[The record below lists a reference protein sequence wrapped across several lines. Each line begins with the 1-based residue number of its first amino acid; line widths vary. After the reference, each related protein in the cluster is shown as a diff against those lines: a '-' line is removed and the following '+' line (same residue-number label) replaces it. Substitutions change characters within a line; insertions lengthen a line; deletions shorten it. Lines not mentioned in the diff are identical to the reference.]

1 MPAASVVATGMHDR
15 CLRPAS
21 TRFLPRH
28 RKVETV
34 MHESEKLN
42 VTVMDVEALLGG
54 LSRLPDVEADNLQAF
69 DATDRLLLETA
80 TDLVGPDSKVVVI
93 GDRYGALTL
102 GALAGLAVGHVRVNQ
117 DLFSGRLALERNAV
131 SAGLEGRF
139 TGHELSRELLDDADV
154 VLLQLPK
161 SLAELEEIADA
172 VARFAA
178 PDAVLLAGG
187 RVKHMSLGMN
197 AVLERYF
204 ASVQPQLARQKSRVL
219 VAREPKAAPNDH
231 PFPVVESLPE
241 LGITV
246 CAHGAAF
253 SGARLDI
260 GTRYL
265 LTFMDRIPA
274 ARQAV
279 DLGCGTGILATM
291 YALRHPDA
299 LVVATDQS
307 AAAVASAKATAKAN
321 GLGERVAVI
330 HDDAMST
337 LEPGS
342 ADLILLNPPFHLG
355 ASVHAGAALKMFQ
368 AAARVLAPGGELW
381 TVYNSHLQYRAA
393 LERHIG
399 PTVEEGRNPKFT
411 VTRSRKS

>member
-1 MPAASVVATGMHDR
+1 
-15 CLRPAS
+15 
-21 TRFLPRH
+21 
-28 RKVETV
+28 

-42 VTVMDVEALLGG
+42 VTAMDVEALLGG

-299 LVVATDQS
+299 SVVATDQS
-307 AAAVASAKATAKAN
+307 AAAVASAKATAQAN